1 MLNYKSLNAV
11 TLVGRIGSL
20 DMRSSASGSK
30 FLTCSVVT
38 ESSVKENGAWTH
50 KAVWHNVTVFGNAEK
65 IIENYSKI
73 Q

>member
-20 DMRSSASGSK
+20 DMRSSSNGNK

-38 ESSVKENGAWTH
+38 ESSVTKP
-50 KAVWHNVTVFGNAEK
+50 FGTTLRFLAMLK
-65 IIENYSKI
+65 K
-73 Q
+73 

>member
-38 ESSVKENGAWTH
+38 ESSQSRLAQRYGFWKC
-50 KAVWHNVTVFGNAEK
+50 
-65 IIENYSKI
+65 
-73 Q
+73 